1 MPHFVD
7 QHDERRLI
15 QRVAESQMKLPSLAG
30 LDAAP
35 EFPFGGEEEV
45 LIKRIGIDS
54 DYRRR

>member
-30 LDAAP
+30 LDPAP
-35 EFPFGGEEEV
+35 EFPFGGEEEGDDPPSIG
-45 LIKRIGIDS
+45 LIPTPI
-54 DYRRR
+54 